1 MESTSVNNNSSTLTQ
16 DENVYVTSMKQV
28 DIKDMDPELK
38 EKLLRNLLIK
48 FNEGGID
55 KEFKK
60 LRNEIK

>member
-1 MESTSVNNNSSTLTQ
+1 
-16 DENVYVTSMKQV
+16 MKKV
-28 DIKDMDPELK
+28 DIKNMDPELK

-55 KEFKK
+55 KGFKK

>member
-1 MESTSVNNNSSTLTQ
+1 
-16 DENVYVTSMKQV
+16 MKKV

-48 FNEGGID
+48 FNEGGIA